1 MKLCIRIAVGAAC
14 RRCVSVGGFDLREVA
29 ISEHE
34 SIFDVPAEFRR
45 ETTYIR
51 LYNRHVSANYA
62 QLFSYVT
69 GYFAVF
75 KLFV

>member
-1 MKLCIRIAVGAAC
+1 MKLCIRIAVGTDC

-45 ETTYIR
+45 ETTYI
-51 LYNRHVSANYA
+51 
-62 QLFSYVT
+62 
-69 GYFAVF
+69 
-75 KLFV
+75 

>member
-34 SIFDVPAEFRR
+34 SIFDVPAEFRGKR
-45 ETTYIR
+45 HTYDCIIVMSVQIM
-51 LYNRHVSANYA
+51 HNYF
-62 QLFSYVT
+62 LI
-69 GYFAVF
+69 
-75 KLFV
+75 